1 MQIFIKGKIK
11 KKKQQHTYTRGEQ
24 CVNRLLRSPNCDG
37 SAVQSFPKA
46 IERPFIT
53 QGYQTSY
60 SHDVCFYTL
69 SWHGMVTCVE
79 SIPFFS
85 IPLQRVQGNTTPSF
99 YHTIWRLMFR
109 IRITESCLCFT
120 VTGVMETHR
129 QIANLQ
135 DAWCHSEQHGRFV
148 HNAVAN

>member
-11 KKKQQHTYTRGEQ
+11 KKKKQHTYTRGEQ

-46 IERPFIT
+46 IEQPFIT

-79 SIPFFS
+79 SIPKFAIS
-85 IPLQRVQGNTTPSF
+85 IFLPS
-99 YHTIWRLMFR
+99 
-109 IRITESCLCFT
+109 SSKS
-120 VTGVMETHR
+120 TGEYYPFLLPY
-129 QIANLQ
+129 NLKI
-135 DAWCHSEQHGRFV
+135 DVSD
-148 HNAVAN
+148 